1 MSIDYNEKFKELRKK
16 IANISEMNSE
26 FSRKN
31 NFYKNRLKQLE
42 LNSGQRIENIS
53 KKLTHLK
60 NDFIKINS
68 IFLNDVNNKAFN
80 KNSSFYYPLM
90 QKKENDEKKIFLKN
104 FSNQI
109 SEEILNNSK
118 EIQNNLYL
126 KLFEMEN
133 RLKKIIEKKRED
145 KKLLKKEIIMLAG
158 DVRENFENLNQKV
171 DTNKL
176 KEESILSSISENFK
190 KEIYNTNIE
199 IKEMQKSNEKN
210 EMVYANK
217 IKEMND
223 WIANNFR
230 KEKRKREM
238 FQENVMNILKETC
251 QKLSD
256 DFYRNNNS
264 NNNEYEEDENDV
276 NEEEENIRIYNN
288 NMNQFNN
295 LGINENN
302 NINKEF
308 SYNNNNKNNNLI
320 NIEVNQNPNQEKEEE
335 ENNIIN
341 EENNIINNEDNND
354 EENNE
359 MIDEQNYEEYNEEM
373 ENYEEGNYEEYEK
386 YANEDINN
394 ENELNN
400 MESNEEEENVEE
412 INENNNEEINEE
424 NEIKE

>member
-31 NFYKNRLKQLE
+31 NFYKNKLKQLE
-42 LNSGQRIENIS
+42 LNSGQKIENIS

-308 SYNNNNKNNNLI
+308 SYNNNKNNNLI

>member
-126 KLFEMEN
+126 KFFEMEN

-308 SYNNNNKNNNLI
+308 SYNNNKNNNLI

>member
-276 NEEEENIRIYNN
+276 NEEEENIRVYNN
-288 NMNQFNN
+288 NLNQFNN

-308 SYNNNNKNNNLI
+308 SYNNNKNNNLI

-354 EENNE
+354 VENNE

>member
-31 NFYKNRLKQLE
+31 NFYKNKLKQLE
-42 LNSGQRIENIS
+42 LNSGQKIENIS

-302 NINKEF
+302 NINKELL
-308 SYNNNNKNNNLI
+308 YNNNKNNNLI

-400 MESNEEEENVEE
+400 MESNEEEENAEE

>member
-31 NFYKNRLKQLE
+31 NFYNNRLKQLE

-308 SYNNNNKNNNLI
+308 SYNNNKNNNLI

>member
-31 NFYKNRLKQLE
+31 NFYKNKLKQLE
-42 LNSGQRIENIS
+42 LNSGQKIENIS

-158 DVRENFENLNQKV
+158 DARENFENLNQKV
-171 DTNKL
+171 ETNKF
-176 KEESILSSISENFK
+176 KEESILSNINENFK

-199 IKEMQKSNEKN
+199 IKEMQKSNEKY
-210 EMVYANK
+210 EMVCGNK

-256 DFYRNNNS
+256 DFYRNNN
-264 NNNEYEEDENDV
+264 EYEEDENEM

-302 NINKEF
+302 NINKELL
-308 SYNNNNKNNNLI
+308 YKKKKNNNLI

-335 ENNIIN
+335 ENNIIK

>member
-308 SYNNNNKNNNLI
+308 SYNNNKNNNLI

-341 EENNIINNEDNND
+341 EENNIINNEDNNI

>member
-42 LNSGQRIENIS
+42 LNSGQKIENIS

-133 RLKKIIEKKRED
+133 RLKKIIEKKKED

-308 SYNNNNKNNNLI
+308 SYNNNKNNNLI

>member
-256 DFYRNNNS
+256 DFYRNNN
-264 NNNEYEEDENDV
+264 NNEYEEDENDV

-308 SYNNNNKNNNLI
+308 SYNNNKNNNLI

>member
-31 NFYKNRLKQLE
+31 NFYKNKLKQLE
-42 LNSGQRIENIS
+42 LNSGQKIENIS

-90 QKKENDEKKIFLKN
+90 QKKENDEKKIILKN

-145 KKLLKKEIIMLAG
+145 KKLLKKEIVMLAG

-171 DTNKL
+171 ETNKF
-176 KEESILSSISENFK
+176 KEESILSNINENFK

-199 IKEMQKSNEKN
+199 IKEMQKSNEKY
-210 EMVYANK
+210 EMVCGNK

-302 NINKEF
+302 NINKELL
-308 SYNNNNKNNNLI
+308 YNNNKNNNLI

>member
-256 DFYRNNNS
+256 DFYRNNN
-264 NNNEYEEDENDV
+264 EYEEDENEM

-308 SYNNNNKNNNLI
+308 SYNNNKNNNLI

>member
-26 FSRKN
+26 FSRNN

-68 IFLNDVNNKAFN
+68 IFLNDANNKAFN

-133 RLKKIIEKKRED
+133 RLKKIIKKKKED

-308 SYNNNNKNNNLI
+308 SYNNNKNNNLI

>member
-31 NFYKNRLKQLE
+31 NFYKNKLKQLE
-42 LNSGQRIENIS
+42 LNSGQKIENIS

-302 NINKEF
+302 NINKELL
-308 SYNNNNKNNNLI
+308 YNNNKNNNLI

>member
-16 IANISEMNSE
+16 IANISEMNPE

-256 DFYRNNNS
+256 DFYTNNNS

-302 NINKEF
+302 NINKELLY
-308 SYNNNNKNNNLI
+308 SNNKNNNLI

>member
-42 LNSGQRIENIS
+42 LNSGQKIENIS

-302 NINKEF
+302 NINKELL
-308 SYNNNNKNNNLI
+308 YNNNKNNNLI

>member
-26 FSRKN
+26 FSIKN

-42 LNSGQRIENIS
+42 LNSEQRIENIS

-308 SYNNNNKNNNLI
+308 SYNNNKNNNLI

-341 EENNIINNEDNND
+341 EENNIINNVDNND

>member
-31 NFYKNRLKQLE
+31 NFYKNKLKQLE
-42 LNSGQRIENIS
+42 LNSGQKIENIS

-256 DFYRNNNS
+256 DFYRNNN
-264 NNNEYEEDENDV
+264 EYEEDENEM

-308 SYNNNNKNNNLI
+308 SYNNNKNNNLI

-359 MIDEQNYEEYNEEM
+359 MINEQNYEEYNEEM

>member
-26 FSRKN
+26 FSRNN

-68 IFLNDVNNKAFN
+68 IFLNDANNKAFN

-308 SYNNNNKNNNLI
+308 SYNNNKNNNLI

>member
-308 SYNNNNKNNNLI
+308 SYNNNKNNNLI

-386 YANEDINN
+386 YENKDINN

>member
-31 NFYKNRLKQLE
+31 NFYNNRLKQLE

-176 KEESILSSISENFK
+176 KEESILSSISVNFK
-190 KEIYNTNIE
+190 KEIYNRNIE

-308 SYNNNNKNNNLI
+308 SYNNNKNNNLI

>member
-42 LNSGQRIENIS
+42 LNSGQKIENIS

-256 DFYRNNNS
+256 DFYRNNN
-264 NNNEYEEDENDV
+264 EYEEDENEM

-308 SYNNNNKNNNLI
+308 SYNNNKNNNLI

-335 ENNIIN
+335 EENNIIN
-341 EENNIINNEDNND
+341 KENNIINNEDNND

>member
-80 KNSSFYYPLM
+80 KNNSFYYPLM

-308 SYNNNNKNNNLI
+308 SYNNNKNNNLI

-373 ENYEEGNYEEYEK
+373 ENYEEGNHEEYEK

-400 MESNEEEENVEE
+400 MESNEEEEENVEE